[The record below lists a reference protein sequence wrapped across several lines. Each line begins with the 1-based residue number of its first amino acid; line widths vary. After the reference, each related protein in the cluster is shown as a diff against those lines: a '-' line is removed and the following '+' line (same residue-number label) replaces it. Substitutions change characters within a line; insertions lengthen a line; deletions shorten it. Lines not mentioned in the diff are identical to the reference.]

1 MKSKKR
7 KILHVITKGNWGGAQ
22 RYVFDLASR
31 LPSDQFE
38 SIVVHGEGTLLP
50 EKLAAAHIRTIRV
63 DSLGRDV
70 HLFKDVVAFKTLLG
84 IFEDEQPDIVH
95 LNASKIGGLGA
106 LAARIA
112 NVPRIIFTG
121 HGWAWNEDRAFFS
134 KALITITHWLTIQLC
149 HYTIAVSHE
158 TKRQIMHLPFVS
170 EEKIVVIPNGIA
182 EIDFEE
188 KHAARSKIGGG
199 SEKVWI
205 GTIAELHRNKGL
217 DILIDAFSRLDT
229 ELLNV
234 GLYIIGGGEE
244 RKALE
249 TIAREKGVA
258 HRVRF
263 VGFVPAAATLLK
275 AFDIFVLPSRTEAF
289 PYVLL
294 EAGLAQLPVIASR
307 VGGIPEVIIHR
318 ETGLLFPRG
327 DVAELARD
335 MTRLMTDTAL
345 VAEISQGIRKEVENK
360 FTIERMVAATIAV
373 YNR

>member
-38 SIVVHGEGTLLP
+38 SVVVHGEGALLP
-50 EKLAAAHIRTIRV
+50 EKLTAAGIRTIRIE
-63 DSLGRDV
+63 SLGRDV
-70 HLFKDVVAFKTLLG
+70 HMFKDVVAFKNLLS
-84 IFEDEQPDIVH
+84 IFETEQPDIVH
-95 LNASKIGGLGA
+95 LNGSKIGGIGA
-106 LAARIA
+106 LAARVG
-112 NVPRIIFTG
+112 NVPKIMFTG
-121 HGWAWNEDRAFFS
+121 HGWAWNEDRSFFS
-134 KALITITHWLTIQLC
+134 KALITLVHWLTIQMC
-149 HYTIAVSHE
+149 HHTIAVSKE
-158 TKRQIMHLPFVS
+158 TKRQIMRLPFIS
-170 EEKIVVIPNGIA
+170 DEKIVVIPNGIA

-205 GTIAELHRNKGL
+205 GTIAELHKNKGL
-217 DILIDAFSRLDT
+217 DILIEAFSRLDV

-244 RKALE
+244 KKALE
-249 TIAREKGVA
+249 VLAREKGVE

-263 VGFVPAAATLLK
+263 VGFVPAAAMLLK

-289 PYVLL
+289 PYVIL
-294 EAGLAQLPVIASR
+294 EAGLAQLPVIASS

-318 ETGLLFPRG
+318 ETGLLFPSG
-327 DVAELARD
+327 DIAELTRNI
-335 MTRLMTDTAL
+335 TRLMTDTAL